1 MNIDW
6 SKAPEGA
13 THYYTRGSTPWRDLS
28 GENWKWWAD
37 GKWNADNAVHSSVDR
52 SSQGFLERRCAELIP
67 RPADPILQTRQEI
80 IDLAAKRCGISGDSI
95 RQLATVLAAEGYRKF
110 EIVEED
116 V

>member
-6 SKAPEGA
+6 RKAPEGA
-13 THYYTRGSTPWRDLS
+13 THYNCSNQFFYKFKPVARFWSETDKDWAIAASSTPTAYEGDEWII
-28 GENWKWWAD
+28 KAD
-37 GKWNADNAVHSSVDR
+37 
-52 SSQGFLERRCAELIP
+52 QAEK
-67 RPADPILQTRQEI
+67 TRQEI
-80 IDLAAKRCGISGDSI
+80 IDLAANRCGIAGDSI

>member
-13 THYYTRGSTPWRDLS
+13 THWNPENEYFYRF
-28 GENWKWWAD
+28 GEVSECWSDDGIGWSPACGNSPQEYEALNWVIRPPVSD
-37 GKWNADNAVHSSVDR
+37 
-52 SSQGFLERRCAELIP
+52 AE
-67 RPADPILQTRQEI
+67 QTRQEI
-80 IDLAAKRCGISGDSI
+80 ITLAAKQCGLSGDSI

>member
-13 THYYTRGSTPWRDLS
+13 THYNCANQYFYRFGEKAEVWSGGANDWVIAAARTPEAYEGD
-28 GENWKWWAD
+28 KWIV
-37 GKWNADNAVHSSVDR
+37 KTN
-52 SSQGFLERRCAELIP
+52 QLE
-67 RPADPILQTRQEI
+67 QTRQAI
-80 IDLAAKRCGISGDSI
+80 IDLAAKQCGIAGDSI

>member
-13 THYYTRGSTPWRDLS
+13 THYNCENEYFYRFQPKAEVWFGPGINEWANAAAPTPEQYGND
-28 GENWKWWAD
+28 KWLV
-37 GKWNADNAVHSSVDR
+37 K
-52 SSQGFLERRCAELIP
+52 
-67 RPADPILQTRQEI
+67 ADPQEQTRQEI

>member
-13 THYYTRGSTPWRDLS
+13 THFNCGNEFFYRFTPAAQFWSHGGTGWLTAGAPTPEAYVGDEWIL
-28 GENWKWWAD
+28 KAD
-37 GKWNADNAVHSSVDR
+37 QV
-52 SSQGFLERRCAELIP
+52 E
-67 RPADPILQTRQEI
+67 QTRQEI
-80 IDLAAKRCGISGDSI
+80 IELAAKRCGLSGDSI
-95 RQLATVLAAEGYRKF
+95 RQLATMLAAEGFRKF